1 VKTFRCT
8 LCGLDYGR
16 DGDKTP
22 ASCVAVRTIK
32 PPGCWAN
39 SPDQRLVNCAKS
51 LKYRQFK
58 EDTAQLRT
66 ELLKGLGEAIQQG
79 DAVVATYLKGLTA
92 TTRYELHRSS
102 VPELAA
108 YLSAAIASMGGL
120 EQRQAS
126 RPVEVPEDFPPGL
139 REPLLRYKEK
149 LERLYN
155 KRLEKG
161 HKRAPNY
168 VWRTL
173 LVPLRF
179 AKHLHA
185 NGIDRWDVVRN
196 RDIVNFCRENP
207 TVPSSKI
214 MPIMRFVND
223 HLPFRETRGR
233 AMRSRGGERRNI
245 TPPKILPAEELD
257 SLLAEVRETGTDA
270 EYVLTWLVC
279 RLGMMA
285 RPAYELPLDR
295 VRINDAGRLVIRPA
309 QAWLTLPRSV
319 ENLFKKIIDEAV
331 PNWQHVPTDQLKGVV
346 FFRNHIPNLDLF
358 TIRVL
363 KGKTRLLRSSAIFAS
378 MMKGQIDRVTLNQTT
393 GVSTAY
399 IIRLELL
406 LSADMHR
413 SLDPK
418 LVKAR
423 NAHILGESND

>member
-1 VKTFRCT
+1 MKTYRCT
-8 LCGLDYGR
+8 LCGLGYSR

-39 SPDQRLVNCAKS
+39 SPDQRLANCARS
-51 LKYRQFK
+51 IKYRQFAK
-58 EDTAQLRT
+58 DKAQLRA

-79 DAVVATYLKGLTA
+79 DAAVAAYLRRLTPTA
-92 TTRYELHRSS
+92 RYELLRSS
-102 VPELAA
+102 VPDLGA
-108 YLSAAIASMGGL
+108 YLSATMASLGGL
-120 EQRQAS
+120 EVRQPS
-126 RPVEVPEDFPPGL
+126 RPVDVPEDLPPGL

-149 LERLYN
+149 VDRLYN
-155 KRLEKG
+155 RRLEKG

-168 VWRTL
+168 VWRAL

-185 NGIDRWDVVRN
+185 NGIDRWEIVRN

-207 TVPSSKI
+207 TVPSDKI

-233 AMRSRGGERRNI
+233 PKRSRGGERRNI
-245 TPPKILPAEELD
+245 TPPRILPAEELD
-257 SLLAEVRETGTDA
+257 ALLAEARETGTDA
-270 EYVLTWLVC
+270 EYVLAWLVC
-279 RLGMMA
+279 RLGLMA
-285 RPAYELPLDR
+285 RPAYELTLDR

-319 ENLFKKIIDEAV
+319 ENLLRKIIDEAV
-331 PNWQHVPTDQLKGVV
+331 PNWQKVPVDQLKGVV

-378 MMKGQIDRVTLNQTT
+378 MMKGQTDRVTLNQTT

-399 IIRLELL
+399 LIRLELL

-423 NAHILGESND
+423 NAHILGESDG

>member
-1 VKTFRCT
+1 MKKYRCT
-8 LCGLDYGR
+8 LCGLNYSR

-32 PPGCWAN
+32 PPECWAN
-39 SPDQRLVNCAKS
+39 SPDQRLANCAKS
-51 LKYRQFK
+51 LKYRQFRK
-58 EDTAQLRT
+58 EKAQLRA

-79 DAVVATYLKGLTA
+79 DAAVEAFLIGLTPTA
-92 TTRYELHRSS
+92 RYALHRSC
-102 VPELAA
+102 VPELGA
-108 YLSAAIASMGGL
+108 YLSATMASLGGL
-120 EQRQAS
+120 DVRPAS
-126 RPVEVPEDFPPGL
+126 RPVDVPEDLPPGL

-149 LERLYN
+149 VERLYN
-155 KRLEKG
+155 RRLEKG

-168 VWRTL
+168 VWRAL

-185 NGIDRWDVVRN
+185 NGIDRWEIVRN
-196 RDIVNFCRENP
+196 RDIVNFCRDNP
-207 TVPSSKI
+207 TVPSDKI

-223 HLPFRETRGR
+223 HLPFRATRGR
-233 AMRSRGGERRNI
+233 PKRSRGGERRNI

-257 SLLAEVRETGTDA
+257 AVLAEARKTGTDA
-270 EYVLTWLVC
+270 EYVLAWLVC
-279 RLGMMA
+279 RLGLMA
-285 RPAYELPLDR
+285 RPAYELTLDR

-309 QAWLTLPRSV
+309 QAWLTLPRSI
-319 ENLFKKIIDEAV
+319 ENLFRKIIDEAV
-331 PNWQHVPTDQLKGVV
+331 PNWQHLPTEQLKGLV
-346 FFRNHIPNLDLF
+346 FFRKHIPNLDLF
-358 TIRVL
+358 TLQVL
-363 KGKTRLLRSSAIFAS
+363 KGKTRLLRSSALFAS

-393 GVSTAY
+393 GVSIPY

-423 NAHILGESND
+423 NAHILGGSND